1 MTESASTTTVSL
13 EARNGRA
20 GETPRRRWSQA
31 PSLIVARYTMRSY
44 LRSGWL
50 WTELATALV
59 LYVVFFDYPGT
70 TGDLSYFYGFGGRSL
85 GALAAVGTAIM
96 AHRALGAR
104 AYLPLARL
112 ASRGPY
118 VRGVIVAAAAT
129 RIPVVLELLAL
140 YLRAHHTFQG
150 PWERHIIVG
159 MLGLLA
165 NCALIATV
173 TVLLSPP
180 IATRLNQI
188 VFLFWLVLA
197 LTSYTNLG
205 WVSTVFS
212 VARLPLLLVVAC
224 YNFGVTGVMDWPGA
238 LAFVLTLAAIVA
250 LAWLAEFQFSR
261 RDLLV

>member
-1 MTESASTTTVSL
+1 MTHGASEAALALGKRASVSPWDRL
-13 EARNGRA
+13 WR
-20 GETPRRRWSQA
+20 A
-31 PSLIVARYTMRSY
+31 PSLVVARQIVRSHS
-44 LRSGWL
+44 RSGWL
-50 WTELATALV
+50 WGELVAVLV

-85 GALAAVGTAIM
+85 GAIAAVSTAIM

-112 ASRGPY
+112 GSRGPY
-118 VRGVIVAAAAT
+118 VRGLIVAAVAT
-129 RIPVVLELLAL
+129 RLPLVLELLAL
-140 YLRAHHTFQG
+140 YLRAHHHFQG
-150 PWERHIIVG
+150 AWERHFIVG

-165 NCALIATV
+165 NCALIAVV

-197 LTSYTNLG
+197 LSSYTNLG
-205 WVSTVFS
+205 WVSTAFA

-224 YNFGVTGVMDWPGA
+224 YDFGSKGVMDWLGS
-238 LAFVLTLAAIVA
+238 LAFALTLAAIVA
-250 LAWLAEFQFSR
+250 LAWLAQWQFSR
-261 RDLLV
+261 RDLLI

>member
-1 MTESASTTTVSL
+1 MTEAASEGAVALRERTGVSAWDRFWRSPT
-13 EARNGRA
+13 
-20 GETPRRRWSQA
+20 
-31 PSLIVARYTMRSY
+31 LIVARRIVHSH

-50 WTELATALV
+50 WGEIVAVLV

-85 GALAAVGTAIM
+85 GAIAAVGAAIM

-118 VRGVIVAAAAT
+118 VRGLALAAVAT
-129 RIPVVLELLAL
+129 RLPLVVELLAL
-140 YLRAHHTFQG
+140 YLRAHHHFQG
-150 PWERHIIVG
+150 AWERHFIVG
-159 MLGLLA
+159 MLGLVA
-165 NCALIATV
+165 NCALIAAV
-173 TVLLSPP
+173 TVVLSPP
-180 IATRLNQI
+180 IATRFNQI

-197 LTSYTNLG
+197 LSSYTNLG
-205 WVSTVFS
+205 WISTVFS

-224 YNFGVTGVMDWPGA
+224 YNFGSKGVMDWLGA
-238 LAFVLTLAAIVA
+238 LAFALTLAAIVA
-250 LAWLAEFQFSR
+250 LTWLAEYQFSR

>member
-1 MTESASTTTVSL
+1 MTDGAS
-13 EARNGRA
+13 EAVVALRERTDGA
-20 GETPRRRWSQA
+20 PRGLLWRS
-31 PSLIVARYTMRSY
+31 PSLIVARQIIRSHS
-44 LRSGWL
+44 RSGWL
-50 WTELATALV
+50 WGELVVVLV

-85 GALAAVGTAIM
+85 GAIAAISAAIM
-96 AHRALGAR
+96 AHRALGTR

-118 VRGVIVAAAAT
+118 VRGLMIAAVAT
-129 RIPVVLELLAL
+129 RLPLVVELLAL
-140 YLRAHHTFQG
+140 YLRAHHHFQG
-150 PWERHIIVG
+150 AWERHFVVG

-165 NCALIATV
+165 NCALIAGV
-173 TVLLSPP
+173 TVLLSSP

-197 LTSYTNLG
+197 LSSYTNLG
-205 WVSTVFS
+205 WVSTIFS

-224 YNFGVTGVMDWPGA
+224 YDFGSKGVMNWLGA
-238 LAFVLTLAAIVA
+238 LAFALTLVCIVA
-250 LAWLAEFQFSR
+250 LAWLAEWQFSR